1 MSQDRLRQV
10 LADALAANPGDLAA
24 HSAYADYLQEQGDPR
39 GEFVQVQL
47 ALEDPSRAAQD
58 RAALQVRERE
68 LLRAHENDWLGE
80 LAPAMD
86 PAGISDWRLRNDKFN
101 RAGWAR
107 GWLDDLY
114 LWQLDVPLARLLAR
128 APQLRLLRRLH
139 IDLSGYDN
147 DYQAQPEDGI
157 PEGSEYPTLYPLARA
172 GFWPNLRVF
181 QLGESVD
188 FERGSYNCT
197 TSGEGAAGLLGRAT
211 RLEELHLLAHS
222 TVLRS
227 VFALANLTNLR
238 VLVAYHHDEYPLEVL
253 AANPALGRLTTLRL
267 HPRHNFPG
275 EPVYLPRDAV
285 RDLLRSPHLPAL
297 THLHLHGSDLG
308 DGGCRDI
315 VQSGI
320 LSRLKVLDLA
330 HGCITDEGA
339 RTLAAC
345 PDLRRLEL
353 LSLEHNEL
361 TNAGREVL
369 GSLGIAVR
377 CGPQNEPGSDEYL
390 WSGDME

>member
-1 MSQDRLRQV
+1 MSEDRLRQA
-10 LADALAANPGDLAA
+10 LEGALAANPGDLAA
-24 HSAYADYLQEQGDPR
+24 HMAFADYLQEQGDPR
-39 GEFVQVQL
+39 GEFIQVQL
-47 ALEDPSRAAQD
+47 ALEDASRTAQE
-58 RAALQVRERE
+58 RAALQARERE
-68 LLRAHENDWLGE
+68 LLRTHEDGWLGE

-86 PAGISDWRLRNDKFN
+86 LAGVSDWRLQNDKFN

-114 LWQLDVPLARLLAR
+114 LWQMAVPLARLLAR

-139 IDLSGYDN
+139 IELSGYEN
-147 DYQAQPEDGI
+147 DYEAEPDDGI
-157 PEGSEYPTLYPLARA
+157 PEGSEYPCLYPLARA
-172 GFWPNLRVF
+172 AFWPNLRVF

-197 TSGEGAAGLLGRAT
+197 TSGEGVAGLLGRASC
-211 RLEELHLLAHS
+211 LEELHLLAHS
-222 TVLRS
+222 ADLGA
-227 VFALANLTNLR
+227 VFARANLTNLR
-238 VLVAYHHDEYPLEVL
+238 VLVAYHDDQYPLEVL
-253 AANPALGRLTTLRL
+253 AAHATLGRLTTLRL
-267 HPRHNFPG
+267 HPRHGEPG
-275 EPVYLPRDAV
+275 EPAYLPREAV
-285 RDLLRSPHLPAL
+285 RELLRSPHLTAL

-308 DGGCRDI
+308 DAGCRDI

-320 LSRLKVLDLA
+320 LKRLKILDLT

-345 PDLRRLEL
+345 PDVRRLEL

-361 TNAGREVL
+361 TGVGREVL